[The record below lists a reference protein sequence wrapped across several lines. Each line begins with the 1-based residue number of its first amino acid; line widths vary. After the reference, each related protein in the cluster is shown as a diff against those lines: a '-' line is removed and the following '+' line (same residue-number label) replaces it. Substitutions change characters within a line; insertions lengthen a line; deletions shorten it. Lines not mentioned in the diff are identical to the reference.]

1 MGWIARFQLASAV
14 SRAGGFGMIETSSG
28 EVENCLREIRRMQVE
43 VEQPFGVNLPLLLLQ
58 DERMLEAVVN
68 AGVRFVTTSAGNP
81 AKYLPRL
88 KDAGITVYHSV
99 ATLKMAER
107 AIAAGVDG
115 LVVEGHE
122 GAGFKNPAAVSTLVL
137 LRAVRSRSEIPM
149 LAAGGIADGYGM
161 AAVFAAG
168 AEGVQM
174 GTRFLASQESPV
186 HPNYK
191 QAILNAAE
199 TGTMT
204 INENGRPIM
213 RVLKTAKA
221 ENIGRGPMPD
231 DTLDAIQRLYFEGT
245 MEDSVALAGQSAG
258 LVQDLPTV
266 AEIMERIVAEFFAAW
281 QAGAQRGMQKKF

>member
-43 VEQPFGVNLPLLLLQ
+43 VEEPFGVNLPLLLLQ

-231 DTLDAIQRLYFEGT
+231 DTLNAIQRLYFEGT

-281 QAGAQRGMQKKF
+281 QAGAQRGIQKKF

>member
-28 EVENCLREIRRMQVE
+28 EVENCLREIHRMQVE
-43 VEQPFGVNLPLLLLQ
+43 VEEPFGVNLPLLLLQ

-81 AKYLPRL
+81 AEYLPRL

-122 GAGFKNPAAVSTLVL
+122 GAGFKNKAAVSTLVL

-204 INENGRPIM
+204 INDNARPIM

-221 ENIGRGPMPD
+221 EDIGRGPMPD
-231 DTLDAIQRLYFEGT
+231 DTLDAIQRLYFEGA

-258 LVQDLPTV
+258 LVHDLPTV

-281 QAGAQRGMQKKF
+281 QTGAQRGMQKKF

>member
-1 MGWIARFQLASAV
+1 
-14 SRAGGFGMIETSSG
+14 
-28 EVENCLREIRRMQVE
+28 MQVE
-43 VEQPFGVNLPLLLLQ
+43 VEEPFGVNLPLLLLQ

-231 DTLDAIQRLYFEGT
+231 DTLNAIQRLYFEGT

>member
-231 DTLDAIQRLYFEGT
+231 DTLNAIQRLYFEGT